1 MRLVHIPLERLVVA
15 SWNAN
20 VMEAPDSSRLTHSF
34 QRFGIVQNLVVR
46 PKSDDSFEVI
56 AGNQRL
62 QVLRQQGAA
71 SAPCL
76 VVEANDAHARL
87 LAQALNHIHGEDDL
101 GLRAELIRTVLESV
115 PEEEVLS
122 LLPETAQSLQA
133 LSNIGIADIADY
145 LETWQSAQSG
155 RLRHLTLQLTEHQL
169 HTVERAI
176 KQVLASLVQDTE
188 NPNRR
193 STALAAICHVYL
205 ESKEGDV

>member
-1 MRLVHIPLERLVVA
+1 M
-15 SWNAN
+15 
-20 VMEAPDSSRLTHSF
+20 
-34 QRFGIVQNLVVR
+34 
-46 PKSDDSFEVI
+46 
-56 AGNQRL
+56 
-62 QVLRQQGAA
+62 
-71 SAPCL
+71 
-76 VVEANDAHARL
+76 
-87 LAQALNHIHGEDDL
+87 
-101 GLRAELIRTVLESV
+101 IRTVLESV